1 MKRKQ
6 KPKTEKVKTG
16 KRSNLNSKPPVSVTS
31 TENDQKGWFNF
42 SKRDFWLI
50 GCGLIL
56 GLILGVLLFQRGATL
71 CEVNIGPLKFALP
84 CSSTAPELPRTCAD
98 YGIKI
103 TSPQAGTKAWDTIIV
118 SGTYVNAPPDDGVW
132 LLLKSPAADY
142 FPQRIVIL
150 DRAQRTWQGE
160 INLGN
165 DSRRDFVI
173 TVSTIGNNGR
183 VLFDYFT
190 KVGKETGRWP
200 AIEKLTDDIVECD
213 RVAIVH
219 ER

>member
-1 MKRKQ
+1 MNRKQ
-6 KPKTEKVKTG
+6 QQKAQSVKTDKKSSLKSG
-16 KRSNLNSKPPVSVTS
+16 TQASVTS

-50 GCGLIL
+50 GCGSIL
-56 GLILGVLLFQRGATL
+56 GLILGVILLQRGAEL

-84 CSSTAPELPRTCAD
+84 CSSTAAEIPHTCAD

-103 TSPQAGTKAWDTIIV
+103 TSPQTGTKAWDAIMVT
-118 SGTYVNAPPDDGVW
+118 GTYVNEPPDDSVL
-132 LLLKSPAADY
+132 LLLKSPAPDY
-142 FPQRIVIL
+142 FPQRMVVL

-160 INLGN
+160 VNLGN
-165 DSRRDFVI
+165 DPRRDFVI

-183 VLFDYFT
+183 ALFDYFT
-190 KVGKETGRWP
+190 KVGNELGGWP
-200 AIEKLTDDIVECD
+200 AIVKLTDDMVECD
-213 RVAIVH
+213 RVAIIH